1 MKQII
6 LGTAGHIDHGKTS
19 LIKAVTGT
27 DTDRLKEEKERGIT
41 IELGFAA
48 LDLPSGQHLGI
59 VDVPGHEKFVKNM
72 VAGAT
77 GIDIVVMVIAADEG
91 VMPQTREHMEICT
104 LLGVQYGMVAVTKID
119 MVDEEWLE
127 LALEDIR
134 DFVRGTFLEDAPMAP
149 VSSLTA
155 EGIPEFIE
163 ILDELAAKI
172 PERSPSDL
180 FRLPIDRV
188 FTMKGFG
195 TVITGTLI
203 SGRVQVGDTIMIY
216 PSGITSKVRGI
227 QVHNKSADDAGAGM
241 RTAINFQGLEKE
253 AISRGE
259 VLSKPNTLEASYMVD
274 VSLHYLAG
282 NKKPIK
288 NRTRVR
294 FHTGTSEVLGN
305 LILLD
310 REELAPGKDTVV
322 QLRLDTPV
330 ALVKDDRFVIR
341 SYSPIYTIGGGEVLN
356 PIPLKHKRLKSDTVE
371 GLKRLGNEEPEAL
384 ISFHTEASGYQG
396 VSLSHLKM
404 MTNLTD
410 KQLENTL
417 QGLLSKKTLIQVDKE
432 NRTYI
437 HPSVF
442 EKLKHDTQG
451 QLADFH
457 KANPLKPGMSKEELK
472 TKFPPLLTSKLFNL
486 TLNQMIKEKEIAQ
499 EENIIRL
506 ASHAVSLG
514 GKQADVKD
522 KILKTYL
529 NAGLQPPYFKELAKS
544 LEIDAKRA
552 KDVLMHL
559 VNEGVIVKVKEE
571 LYFHARAINTLRKKL
586 VEFLEA
592 QGEITTPQFKEMTG
606 VSRKYV
612 IPLAEYFDSTNV
624 TLRVGDVRKL
634 RKR

>member
-19 LIKAVTGT
+19 LIKALTGT

-48 LDLPSGQHLGI
+48 LDLPGGQHLGI

-72 VAGAT
+72 VAGVT

-104 LLGVQYGMVAVTKID
+104 LLDVQHGMVAVTKID

-127 LALEDIR
+127 LALEDIG
-134 DFVRGTFLEDAPMAP
+134 DFG
-149 VSSLTA
+149 
-155 EGIPEFIE
+155 GEFIQD
-163 ILDELAAKI
+163 LDKFRYAFAGCGRNGSDGGVFQKGSLDKI
-172 PERSPSDL
+172 PERSDL

-188 FTMKGFG
+188 FAMKGFG

-203 SGRVQVGDTIMIY
+203 SGRVQVGDAIMIY

-227 QVHNKSADDAGAGM
+227 QVHNNSADEARAGL

-274 VSLHYLAG
+274 VSFHYLAG

-288 NRTRVR
+288 NRTRIR

-310 REELAPGKDTVV
+310 REDLAPGEDTVV
-322 QLRLDTPV
+322 QLRLDTAV

-341 SYSPIYTIGGGEVLN
+341 SYSPIYTIGGGKVLN
-356 PIPLKHKRLKSDTVE
+356 PIPLKHKRFKPDTVE
-371 GLKRLGNEEPEAL
+371 GLKALGHQAPEAIIL
-384 ISFHTEASGYQG
+384 FHVEASGYQG
-396 VSLSHLKM
+396 VSFSHLKM
-404 MTNLTD
+404 MTNLPD
-410 KQLENTL
+410 KQLENVL
-417 QGLLSKKTLIQVDKE
+417 QGLLSQKTLIQVDKE
-432 NRTYI
+432 NRIYI
-437 HPSVF
+437 HHICS
-442 EKLKHDTQG
+442 ERLKNDTQR
-451 QLADFH
+451 QLAEYH
-457 KANPLKPGMSKEELK
+457 MANPLKPGMSKEELK

-486 TLNQMIKEKEIAQ
+486 TLNQMIKEKEIVQ
-499 EENIIRL
+499 DENIIRL

-544 LEIDAKRA
+544 LDTDVSRSRE
-552 KDVLMHL
+552 VLMHL
-559 VNEGVIVKVKEE
+559 VNEGTIVKVKEE
-571 LYFHARAINTLRKKL
+571 LFFHAEAINTLKKRL
-586 VEFLEA
+586 VTFLEA

-612 IPLAEYFDSTNV
+612 IPLAEHFDSTNA

-634 RKR
+634 RKK

>member
-1 MKQII
+1 LKQII

-19 LIKAVTGT
+19 LIKAVTGI

-41 IELGFAA
+41 IELGFAS

-77 GIDIVVMVIAADEG
+77 GIDIVIMIIAADEG
-91 VMPQTREHMEICT
+91 VMPQTREHMDICT
-104 LLGVQYGMVAVTKID
+104 LLGVKFGMVVVTKID

-134 DFVRGTFLEDAPMAP
+134 DFVSGTFLEDAPVAA
-149 VSSLTA
+149 VSSTTGK
-155 EGIPEFIE
+155 GIPEFIKA
-163 ILDELAAKI
+163 LDELAAKI
-172 PERSPSDL
+172 PERPPSDL

-195 TVITGTLI
+195 SVITGTLI

-227 QVHNKSADDAGAGM
+227 QVHNKSADEAGPGM

-253 AISRGE
+253 AIHRGE
-259 VLSKPNTLEASYMVD
+259 VLSKPNSLEASYMVD
-274 VSLHYLAG
+274 VSLHHLAG
-282 NKKPIK
+282 NKKSLK

-305 LILLD
+305 IILLD
-310 REELAPGKDTVV
+310 REELAPGHDTVS

-330 ALVKDDRFVIR
+330 VLVKDDRFVIR
-341 SYSPIYTIGGGEVLN
+341 SYSPISTVGGGKVLN
-356 PIPLKHKRLKSDTVE
+356 PIPLKHKRLK
-371 GLKRLGNEEPEAL
+371 PEAVEAL
-384 ISFHTEASGYQG
+384 KSLDHQAPEATISFHVEASGYQG
-396 VSLSHLKM
+396 VSFAHLKI
-404 MTNLTD
+404 MTNLSD
-410 KQLENTL
+410 KTLENVL
-417 QGLLSKKTLIQVDKE
+417 QGQMSQKILFQVDKE
-432 NRTYI
+432 NRIYI
-437 HPSVF
+437 HNRCF
-442 EKLKHDTQG
+442 EKLKNDIRQ
-451 QLADFH
+451 QLAGYH
-457 KANPLKPGMSKEELK
+457 KGNPLKPGMSKEELK
-472 TKFPPLLTSKLFNL
+472 TKFPPLLTAKLFNL
-486 TLNQMIKEKEIAQ
+486 TLNQLIKENQIAQ

-506 ASHAVSLG
+506 ASHTVSLG

-529 NAGLQPPYFKELAKS
+529 NSGLQPPYFKELAKS
-544 LEIDAKRA
+544 LDIDAKRA

-559 VNEGVIVKVKEE
+559 VAEGTIVKVKEE
-571 LYFHARAINTLRKKL
+571 LYFHAAAIDALRKKL
-586 VEFLEA
+586 VAFLETEG
-592 QGEITTPQFKEMTG
+592 QVTTPQFKDMTG

-612 IPLAEYFDSTNV
+612 IPLAEYFDSTLV

-634 RKR
+634 RKG

>member
-1 MKQII
+1 LKQII

-19 LIKAVTGT
+19 LIKALTGT

-104 LLGVQYGMVAVTKID
+104 LLGVKYGMVAVTKID
-119 MVDEEWLE
+119 TVDEEWLE
-127 LALEDIR
+127 LALDDIG
-134 DFVRGTFLEDAPMAP
+134 DFVRGTFLEDAAVVT
-149 VSSLTA
+149 VSSVTR
-155 EGIPEFIE
+155 EGIPEFIRA
-163 ILDELAAKI
+163 LDELAAKI
-172 PERSPSDL
+172 PERPPSDL

-188 FTMKGFG
+188 FTIKGFG

-216 PSGITSKVRGI
+216 PSGIKSKVRGI
-227 QVHNKSADDAGAGM
+227 QVHNQSAAEAQAGM

-253 AISRGE
+253 AINRGE
-259 VLSKPNTLEASYMVD
+259 VLSKPNSLEASYMVD
-274 VSLHYLAG
+274 ASLHYLAS

-305 LILLD
+305 VILLD
-310 REELAPGKDTVV
+310 REELAPGEDTVV
-322 QLRLDTPV
+322 QMRLDTPV

-341 SYSPIYTIGGGEVLN
+341 SYSPVFTIGGGKVLN
-356 PIPLKHKRLKSDTVE
+356 PIPLKHKRFKPEAVE
-371 GLKRLGNEEPEAL
+371 GLKALGHQAAEAV
-384 ISFHTEASGYQG
+384 ISFHVEASGYQG
-396 VSLSHLKM
+396 VSFAHLKL
-404 MTNLTD
+404 MTNLPD
-410 KQLENTL
+410 KQLENVL
-417 QGLLSKKTLIQVDKE
+417 QGLLSQKTLILVDKE
-432 NRTYI
+432 NRIYI
-437 HPSVF
+437 HILCF
-442 EKLKHDTQG
+442 EKLEDDSRR
-451 QLADFH
+451 QLADYH
-457 KANPLKPGMSKEELK
+457 KANPLKPGMPKEELK
-472 TKFPPLLTSKLFNL
+472 SKFPPLLTSKLFNL
-486 TLNQMIKEKEIAQ
+486 TLNQMVKEKEIVQ

-506 ASHAVSLG
+506 ASHTISLG

-522 KILKTYL
+522 KILKNYL
-529 NAGLQPPYFKELAKS
+529 NAGLEPPYFKELAKS
-544 LEIDAKRA
+544 FDMDAKRA

-559 VNEGVIVKVKEE
+559 VAEGAIIKVKED
-571 LYFHARAINTLRKKL
+571 LYFHAEAIKGLKKRL
-586 VEFLEA
+586 VKFLED

-612 IPLAEYFDSTNV
+612 IPLAEHFDSTNV

-634 RKR
+634 RRG

>member
-19 LIKAVTGT
+19 LIKALTGT

-104 LLGVQYGMVAVTKID
+104 LLDVQYGMVAVTKID

-134 DFVRGTFLEDAPMAP
+134 DFVKGTFLEDAPVAA
-149 VSSLTA
+149 VSSTTRK
-155 EGIPEFIE
+155 GIPEFIE

-172 PERSPSDL
+172 PERPPSDL

-227 QVHNKSADDAGAGM
+227 QVHNKSAGEARAGM
-241 RTAINFQGLEKE
+241 RTAVNFQGLEKE

-274 VSLHYLAG
+274 VSFNYLAS

-310 REELAPGKDTVV
+310 REELAPGEDTVV

-330 ALVKDDRFVIR
+330 ALVKDDRFVNR
-341 SYSPIYTIGGGEVLN
+341 SYSPIYTIGGGKVLN
-356 PIPLKHKRLKSDTVE
+356 PIPLKHKRFKPDAVE
-371 GLKRLGNEEPEAL
+371 GLKALGHQAPEAIIL
-384 ISFHTEASGYQG
+384 FHVEASGYQG
-396 VSLSHLKM
+396 VSFSHLKM
-404 MTNLTD
+404 MTNLPD
-410 KQLENTL
+410 KQLENVL
-417 QGLLSKKTLIQVDKE
+417 QGLLSPKTLIQADKE
-432 NRTYI
+432 NRIYI
-437 HPSVF
+437 HNICS
-442 EKLKHDTQG
+442 ERLKNDAQR
-451 QLADFH
+451 QLADYH
-457 KANPLKPGMSKEELK
+457 RANPLKPGMSKEELK

-486 TLNQMIKEKEIAQ
+486 TLNQMIKEKEIVQ
-499 EENIIRL
+499 DENIIRL

-544 LEIDAKRA
+544 LDTDVKRSRE
-552 KDVLMHL
+552 VLMHL
-559 VNEGVIVKVKEE
+559 VNEGTIVKVKED
-571 LYFHARAINTLRKKL
+571 LYFHSEAINILKKRL
-586 VEFLEA
+586 VKFLET

-612 IPLAEYFDSTNV
+612 IPLAEHFDSTHV

-634 RKR
+634 RKK